1 MLPTALEQA
10 IHGLGPEPP
19 LDEPEVDPGH
29 PGRSSAVRR
38 GHRADVTRIGLAR
51 RRLSRYHRG
60 TLPVPPSE
68 ASETSLG
75 STRGSVTG
83 SGAHRSSGASSS
95 RLIADGDSVAR
106 NAFRIGLRTDTPL
119 PISSSPIAMNAAMN
133 AAMSGMLGTAGV
145 TQELDPNDI
154 LEVQDMAAAIAR
166 AEMLLASPA
175 PPVAYG
181 GRPDMFEALGRR
193 ATDDTAGPATPA
205 PPYASFP
212 TPIPPPLHTPTPL
225 RYVTMPSVLTGAED
239 DAFYHPVGRMRS
251 LADMTLDG
259 YRPEPTLLVRAATRR
274 KRYSWVMAAALL
286 PLLALA
292 AFAGF
297 ASTDSASASSPSS
310 TTIGPRS
317 PAAPAAAAAGK
328 TPLTTTSAL
337 SKAQHAPAI
346 AAPPVFDVNSLPT
359 ARTSR

>member
-1 MLPTALEQA
+1 
-10 IHGLGPEPP
+10 
-19 LDEPEVDPGH
+19 
-29 PGRSSAVRR
+29 
-38 GHRADVTRIGLAR
+38 
-51 RRLSRYHRG
+51 
-60 TLPVPPSE
+60 LPVPPSE
-68 ASETSLG
+68 ASESSESSLRPG
-75 STRGSVTG
+75 RTSVTG

-119 PISSSPIAMNAAMN
+119 PISSSLRTKSATQSAATN
-133 AAMSGMLGTAGV
+133 GMPGTAGV

-175 PPVAYG
+175 PPLAYA

-205 PPYASFP
+205 PPYASLP
-212 TPIPPPLHTPTPL
+212 APIPPPLLTPTPL

-239 DAFYHPVGRMRS
+239 DAFYHPIGRMRS
-251 LADMTLDG
+251 LADVTLDG
-259 YRPEPTLLVRAATRR
+259 YRPEPTMLVRAATRR
-274 KRYSWVMAAALL
+274 KRFSWVMAAALL
-286 PLLALA
+286 PLLVLA

-297 ASTDSASASSPSS
+297 ASTESIESASASSASS
-310 TTIGPRS
+310 TSIRARS
-317 PAAPAAAAAGK
+317 PASATAGR
-328 TPLTTTSAL
+328 TPFTTTSAL
-337 SKAQHAPAI
+337 SKAQHASAT
-346 AAPPVFDVNSLPT
+346 AAAPVFDVNSLPS

>member
-1 MLPTALEQA
+1 M
-10 IHGLGPEPP
+10 
-19 LDEPEVDPGH
+19 
-29 PGRSSAVRR
+29 R
-38 GHRADVTRIGLAR
+38 GI
-51 RRLSRYHRG
+51 
-60 TLPVPPSE
+60 P
-68 ASETSLG
+68 
-75 STRGSVTG
+75 
-83 SGAHRSSGASSS
+83 
-95 RLIADGDSVAR
+95 
-106 NAFRIGLRTDTPL
+106 
-119 PISSSPIAMNAAMN
+119 
-133 AAMSGMLGTAGV
+133 GTAGV

-175 PPVAYG
+175 PPLASA

-205 PPYASFP
+205 PPYASLP

-225 RYVTMPSVLTGAED
+225 RYVTMPSALTGAED
-239 DAFYHPVGRMRS
+239 DAFYHPIGRMRS
-251 LADMTLDG
+251 LADVTLDG

-274 KRYSWVMAAALL
+274 KRFSWVMAAALL

-297 ASTDSASASSPSS
+297 ASTESTESASSSSASS
-310 TTIGPRS
+310 TSVGSRS
-317 PAAPAAAAAGK
+317 PASPAAATAGK

-337 SKAQHAPAI
+337 SKAQHAPAV
-346 AAPPVFDVNSLPT
+346 AAPPVFDVNSLPS